1 MRTRSTGWL
10 IGIKLFGLFCLGNL
24 TPCPVAHADLVIFEL
39 GGTLNGTAI
48 DGAASGGLT
57 VNGLTALFTANDG
70 VLNATTSNFGINAAG
85 SGDAADLLDAGSS
98 VNEFITITFDQRIT
112 FTQLTLDSF
121 SGSERTSLTLGLNPA
136 LLLDAT
142 AAGTDIF
149 NFTSSDFP
157 MGNMLEVGQSLRIGY
172 AFSSA
177 ADNGFSLEGFHVNT
191 VPEPSC
197 LGGLLPAIWGCCWR
211 RKRIAPVQ
219 LAGH

>member
-1 MRTRSTGWL
+1 MKPCFTCWL
-10 IGIKLFGLFCLGNL
+10 IGIKLSSLLCLVNS

-39 GGTLNGTAI
+39 GGNLNGTAI

-70 VLNATTSNFGINAAG
+70 VLNATASNFGINATG
-85 SGDAADLLDAGSS
+85 SGDAADLLDAGSG
-98 VNEFITITFDQRIT
+98 VNEFMTITFDRRVT

-121 SGSERTSLTLGLNPA
+121 SGSERASLTLGLNPA

-142 AAGTDIF
+142 PAGTDIF
-149 NFTSSDFP
+149 NFSSSDFP

-172 AFSSA
+172 TFSSA
-177 ADNGFSLEGFHVNT
+177 ADNGFSLEGFQVNT

-197 LGGLLPAIWGCCWR
+197 LGCLLPALWGCLWR
-211 RKRIAPVQ
+211 RTRI
-219 LAGH
+219 